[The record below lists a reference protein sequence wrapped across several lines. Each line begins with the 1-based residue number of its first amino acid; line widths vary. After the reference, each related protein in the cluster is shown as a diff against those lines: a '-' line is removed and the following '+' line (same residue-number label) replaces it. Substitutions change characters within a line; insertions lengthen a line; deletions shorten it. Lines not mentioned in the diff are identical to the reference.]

1 MKSFKGYLK
10 EWVTGHEPVAWTQS
24 TSKMVFD
31 FGDKYGIKIPLSS
44 AVINKVFPEKIQT
57 VMFHVTDIKGG
68 EGLIKLQNKK
78 KSVSAFFFMDTNY
91 LTQGIKANSGV
102 IAELDGNVIASA
114 SHDIM
119 SQPDKSGRRWIS
131 YADIADHVPME
142 EDLIGLISKLANK
155 YNWHKDVEDSAILN
169 KAGEL
174 FKKLDLDLSPLAN
187 FGKYWELQGL
197 LDNKS
202 KSLLIKDYIDGM
214 TKVLK
219 KNKTAVEKA
228 LRTYSNKRVTKRSW
242 DEQLVDQFTIQ
253 KIHFLTTAG
262 GGLGGIK
269 DDFKAILDKKRIP
282 YKDWDIDYAGIATY
296 IREVGEAEI
305 RTMGTK

>member
-1 MKSFKGYLK
+1 MKSFKSYLK
-10 EWVTGHEPVAWTQS
+10 EGVAWTQS
-24 TSKMVFD
+24 TSKMIFD

-44 AVINKVFPEKIQT
+44 AIIDKVFPEKIQT
-57 VMFHVTDIKGG
+57 VVFHVTDIKGG
-68 EGLIKLQNKK
+68 ENLIKLQNKK
-78 KSVSAFFFMDTNY
+78 KSVSSFFFMDTNY

-155 YNWHKDVEDSAILN
+155 YNWHKDNFGYD
-169 KAGEL
+169 
-174 FKKLDLDLSPLAN
+174 DDP
-187 FGKYWELQGL
+187 FGKYWSLQGL

-202 KSLLIKDYIDGM
+202 KSLLIKDYITGM
-214 TKVLK
+214 TKILK
-219 KNKTAVEKA
+219 KNKKSLFFAM
-228 LRTYSNKRVTKRSW
+228 RQYSNERITKRAW
-242 DEQLVDQFTIQ
+242 DEQLVDKFKIQ

-296 IREVGEAEI
+296 IRQVGEAEM
-305 RTMGTK
+305 RTMGKK

>member
-114 SHDIM
+114 SHDVM
-119 SQPDKSGRRWIS
+119 SMPDKSGRRWIS

-142 EDLIGLISKLANK
+142 DDLIDLISELANK
-155 YNWHKDVEDSAILN
+155 YNWHTDIEDVTDGN
-169 KAGEL
+169 T
-174 FKKLDLDLSPLAN
+174 
-187 FGKYWELQGL
+187 FGKYWQLQGL

-202 KSLLIKDYIDGM
+202 KSLLIKDYIGGM
-214 TKVLK
+214 TKILK
-219 KNKTAVEKA
+219 KNKQSLFFAM
-228 LRTYSNKRVTKRSW
+228 RQYSNERVTKRAW
-242 DEQLVDQFTIQ
+242 DEQIVDQFTIQ

-269 DDFKAILDKKRIP
+269 DDFIAILDKKKIP
-282 YKDWDIDYAGIATY
+282 HQSWDIDYAGLAVY
-296 IREVGEAEI
+296 IRQVGEAEM

>member
-10 EWVTGHEPVAWTQS
+10 EGVAWQQS
-24 TSKMVFD
+24 ASNMVFD
-31 FGDKYGIKIPLSS
+31 FGEKYAIKIPVSS
-44 AVINKVFPEKIQT
+44 TILDKIFPDKIRTT
-57 VMFHVTDIKGG
+57 VFHVTDIKGG
-68 EGLIKLQNKK
+68 ENLIKLQNKK
-78 KSVSAFFFMDTNY
+78 KSISAFFFMDTSY
-91 LTQGIKANSGV
+91 LMQGIKSNNGGT
-102 IAELDGNVIASA
+102 IAELDGNVIVSA
-114 SHDIM
+114 DSDIM
-119 SQPDKSGRRWIS
+119 SMPDKQGRRWIELVS
-131 YADIADHVPME
+131 LSQYDGAIE
-142 EDLIGLISKLANK
+142 EDVVDVIDKLGDK
-155 YNWHKDVEDSAILN
+155 YNWHKDNFGYD
-169 KAGEL
+169 
-174 FKKLDLDLSPLAN
+174 DDP
-187 FGKYWELQGL
+187 FGKYWSLQGL

-296 IREVGEAEI
+296 IREVGEAEM

>member
-10 EWVTGHEPVAWTQS
+10 EGVAWQQS
-24 TSKMVFD
+24 ASNMVFD
-31 FGDKYGIKIPLSS
+31 FGEKYAIKIPVSS
-44 AVINKVFPEKIQT
+44 TILDKIFPDKIRTT
-57 VMFHVTDIKGG
+57 VFHVTDIEGG
-68 EGLIKLQNKK
+68 ENLIKLQNKK
-78 KSVSAFFFMDTNY
+78 KSVSAFFFMDTSY
-91 LTQGIKANSGV
+91 LMQGIKSNNGGT
-102 IAELDGNVIASA
+102 IAELDGNVIVSA
-114 SHDIM
+114 DSDIM
-119 SQPDKSGRRWIS
+119 SMPDKQGRRWIELVS
-131 YADIADHVPME
+131 FSQYGAI
-142 EDLIGLISKLANK
+142 EDDAVDVIDKLGDK
-155 YNWHKDVEDSAILN
+155 YNWHKDNFGYD
-169 KAGEL
+169 
-174 FKKLDLDLSPLAN
+174 DDP
-187 FGKYWELQGL
+187 FGKYWSLQGL

-219 KNKTAVEKA
+219 KNKTTVEKA
-228 LRTYSNKRVTKRSW
+228 LRAYSNKRVTKRSW

-296 IREVGEAEI
+296 IRQVGEAEM
-305 RTMGTK
+305 RTMGKK

>member
-10 EWVTGHEPVAWTQS
+10 EGVAWQQS
-24 TSKMVFD
+24 ASKMIFD
-31 FGDKYGIKIPLSS
+31 FDHQFSVKIPVSS
-44 AVINKVFPEKIQT
+44 VILDKVFPDKIRTTVFHLTDVTKVEKLIRLQKKQT
-57 VMFHVTDIKGG
+57 T
-68 EGLIKLQNKK
+68 
-78 KSVSAFFFMDTNY
+78 VSSFFFMDTNY
-91 LTQGIKANSGV
+91 LTTGIKTGGGV
-102 IAELDGNVIASA
+102 VAELNGNIVVSA
-114 SHDIM
+114 ESDIM
-119 SQPDKSGRRWIS
+119 SMPDKSGRRWIELS
-131 YADIADHVPME
+131 HLAQYGAI
-142 EDLIGLISKLANK
+142 EDDAVDVIYKLGDK

-219 KNKTAVEKA
+219 KNKTTVEKA
-228 LRTYSNKRVTKRSW
+228 LRAYSNKRVTKRSW

-296 IREVGEAEI
+296 IREVGEAEM

>member
-10 EWVTGHEPVAWTQS
+10 EGVAWQQS
-24 TSKMVFD
+24 ASNMVFD
-31 FGDKYGIKIPLSS
+31 FGEKYAIKIPVSS
-44 AVINKVFPEKIQT
+44 AILDKIFPDKIRT
-57 VMFHVTDIKGG
+57 TIFHVTDIKGG
-68 EGLIKLQNKK
+68 ENLIKLQNKK
-78 KSVSAFFFMDTNY
+78 KSVSAFFFMDTSY
-91 LTQGIKANSGV
+91 LMQGIKSNNGGT
-102 IAELDGNVIASA
+102 IAELDGNVIVSA
-114 SHDIM
+114 DSDIM
-119 SQPDKSGRRWIS
+119 SMPDKQGRRWIELVS
-131 YADIADHVPME
+131 LSQYDGAIE
-142 EDLIGLISKLANK
+142 EDVVDVIDKLGDK
-155 YNWHKDVEDSAILN
+155 YNWHKDNFGYD
-169 KAGEL
+169 
-174 FKKLDLDLSPLAN
+174 DDP
-187 FGKYWELQGL
+187 FGKYWSLQGL

-282 YKDWDIDYAGIATY
+282 YKDWDIDYAGISTY
-296 IREVGEAEI
+296 ISQVAKAEMQ
-305 RTMGTK
+305 TMGTR

>member
-1 MKSFKGYLK
+1 MKTFKGYLK
-10 EWVTGHEPVAWTQS
+10 EEVAWQQS
-24 TSKMVFD
+24 TSKMIFD

-114 SHDIM
+114 SHDVM
-119 SQPDKSGRRWIS
+119 SMPDKSGRRWIS

-142 EDLIGLISKLANK
+142 DDLIDLISELANK
-155 YNWHKDVEDSAILN
+155 YNWHTDIEDVTDGN
-169 KAGEL
+169 T
-174 FKKLDLDLSPLAN
+174 
-187 FGKYWELQGL
+187 FGKYWQLQGL

-202 KSLLIKDYIDGM
+202 KSLLIKDYIGGM
-214 TKVLK
+214 TKILK
-219 KNKTAVEKA
+219 KNKQSLFFAM
-228 LRTYSNKRVTKRSW
+228 RQYSNERVTKRAW
-242 DEQLVDQFTIQ
+242 DEQIVDQFTIQ
-253 KIHFLTTAG
+253 KIHLLPHQLIG
-262 GGLGGIK
+262 VE
-269 DDFKAILDKKRIP
+269 DFKAILDKKRIP

-296 IREVGEAEI
+296 IREVGEAEM

>member
-10 EWVTGHEPVAWTQS
+10 EGVAWQQS
-24 TSKMVFD
+24 ASNMVFD
-31 FGDKYGIKIPLSS
+31 FGEKYAIKIPVSS
-44 AVINKVFPEKIQT
+44 TILDKIFPDKIRTT
-57 VMFHVTDIKGG
+57 VFHVTDIKGG
-68 EGLIKLQNKK
+68 ENLIKLQNKK
-78 KSVSAFFFMDTNY
+78 KSVSAFFFMDTSY
-91 LTQGIKANSGV
+91 LMQGIKSNNGGT
-102 IAELDGNVIASA
+102 IAELDGNVIVSA
-114 SHDIM
+114 DSDIM
-119 SQPDKSGRRWIS
+119 SMPDKQGRRWIELVS
-131 YADIADHVPME
+131 FSQYGAI
-142 EDLIGLISKLANK
+142 EDDAVDVIDKLGDK
-155 YNWHKDVEDSAILN
+155 YNWHKDNFGYD
-169 KAGEL
+169 
-174 FKKLDLDLSPLAN
+174 DDP
-187 FGKYWELQGL
+187 FGKYWSLQGL

-296 IREVGEAEI
+296 IREVGEAEM

>member
-10 EWVTGHEPVAWTQS
+10 EGVAWEQS
-24 TSKMVFD
+24 ASRMVFD
-31 FGDKYGIKIPLSS
+31 FGEKYAIKIPVSS
-44 AVINKVFPEKIQT
+44 AILDKIFPDKIRTT
-57 VMFHVTDIKGG
+57 VFHVTDIKGG
-68 EGLIKLQNKK
+68 ENLIKLQNKK
-78 KSVSAFFFMDTNY
+78 KSVSAFFFMDTSY
-91 LTQGIKANSGV
+91 LMQGIKSNNGGT
-102 IAELDGNVIASA
+102 IAELDGNVIVSA
-114 SHDIM
+114 DSDIM
-119 SQPDKSGRRWIS
+119 SMPDKQGRRWIELVS
-131 YADIADHVPME
+131 LSQYGAI
-142 EDLIGLISKLANK
+142 EDDAVDVIDKLGDK
-155 YNWHKDVEDSAILN
+155 YNWHKDNFGYD
-169 KAGEL
+169 
-174 FKKLDLDLSPLAN
+174 DDP
-187 FGKYWELQGL
+187 FGKYWSLQGL

-219 KNKTAVEKA
+219 KNKTTVEKA

-296 IREVGEAEI
+296 IRQVGEAEM

>member
-1 MKSFKGYLK
+1 MKTFKGYLK
-10 EWVTGHEPVAWTQS
+10 EEVAWQQS
-24 TSKMVFD
+24 TSKMIFD

-44 AVINKVFPEKIQT
+44 AIIDKVFPEKIQT
-57 VMFHVTDIKGG
+57 VVFHVTDIKGG
-68 EGLIKLQNKK
+68 ENLIKLQNKK
-78 KSVSAFFFMDTNY
+78 KSVSSFFFMDTNY

-155 YNWHKDVEDSAILN
+155 YNWHTDIEDVTDGN
-169 KAGEL
+169 T
-174 FKKLDLDLSPLAN
+174 
-187 FGKYWELQGL
+187 FGKYWQLQGL

-202 KSLLIKDYIDGM
+202 KSLLIKDYITGM
-214 TKVLK
+214 TKILK
-219 KNKTAVEKA
+219 KNKKSLFFAM
-228 LRTYSNKRVTKRSW
+228 RQYSNERVTKRAW
-242 DEQLVDQFTIQ
+242 DEQIVDQFTIQ

-296 IREVGEAEI
+296 IRQVGEAEM

>member
-10 EWVTGHEPVAWTQS
+10 EGVAWQQS
-24 TSKMVFD
+24 ASNMVFD
-31 FGDKYGIKIPLSS
+31 FGEKYAIKIPVSS
-44 AVINKVFPEKIQT
+44 AILDKVFPDKIRTT
-57 VMFHVTDIKGG
+57 VFHVTDIKGG
-68 EGLIKLQNKK
+68 ENLIKLQNKK
-78 KSVSAFFFMDTNY
+78 KSVSAFFFMDTSY
-91 LTQGIKANSGV
+91 LMQGIKSNNGGT
-102 IAELDGNVIASA
+102 IAELDGNVIVSA
-114 SHDIM
+114 DSDIM
-119 SQPDKSGRRWIS
+119 SMPDKQGRRWIELVS
-131 YADIADHVPME
+131 FSQYGAI
-142 EDLIGLISKLANK
+142 EDDAVDVIDKLGDK
-155 YNWHKDVEDSAILN
+155 YNWHKDNFGYD
-169 KAGEL
+169 
-174 FKKLDLDLSPLAN
+174 DDP
-187 FGKYWELQGL
+187 FGKYWSLQGL

-219 KNKTAVEKA
+219 KNKTTVEKA
-228 LRTYSNKRVTKRSW
+228 LRDYSNKRVTKRSW

>member
-10 EWVTGHEPVAWTQS
+10 EGVAWQQS
-24 TSKMVFD
+24 ASKMVFD
-31 FGDKYGIKIPLSS
+31 FDHQFSVKIPVSS
-44 AVINKVFPEKIQT
+44 VILDKVFPDKIRTT
-57 VMFHVTDIKGG
+57 VFHITDIKGINS
-68 EGLIKLQNKK
+68 LMKLQKK
-78 KSVSAFFFMDTNY
+78 QKTISAFFFMDTSY
-91 LTQGIKANSGV
+91 LMQGIKSNNGGT
-102 IAELDGNVIASA
+102 IAELDGNVIVSA
-114 SHDIM
+114 ESDIM
-119 SQPDKSGRRWIS
+119 SMPDKQGRRWIELVS
-131 YADIADHVPME
+131 FSQYGAI
-142 EDLIGLISKLANK
+142 EDDAVDVIDKLGDK
-155 YNWHKDVEDSAILN
+155 YNWHKDNFGYD
-169 KAGEL
+169 
-174 FKKLDLDLSPLAN
+174 DDP
-187 FGKYWELQGL
+187 FGKYWSLQGL

-219 KNKTAVEKA
+219 KNKTTVEKA

-282 YKDWDIDYAGIATY
+282 YKDWDIDYAGISTY
-296 IREVGEAEI
+296 ISQVAKAEM

>member
-10 EWVTGHEPVAWTQS
+10 EGVAWQQS
-24 TSKMVFD
+24 ASNMVFD
-31 FGDKYGIKIPLSS
+31 FGEKYAIKIPVSS
-44 AVINKVFPEKIQT
+44 AILDKVFPDKIRTT
-57 VMFHVTDIKGG
+57 VFHVTDIKGG
-68 EGLIKLQNKK
+68 ENLIKLQNKK
-78 KSVSAFFFMDTNY
+78 KSVSAFFFMDTSY
-91 LTQGIKANSGV
+91 LMQGIKSNNGGT
-102 IAELDGNVIASA
+102 IAELDGNVIVSA
-114 SHDIM
+114 ESDIM
-119 SQPDKSGRRWIS
+119 SMPDKQGRRWIELVS
-131 YADIADHVPME
+131 FSQYGAI
-142 EDLIGLISKLANK
+142 EDDAVDVIDKLGDK
-155 YNWHKDVEDSAILN
+155 YNWHKDNFGYD
-169 KAGEL
+169 
-174 FKKLDLDLSPLAN
+174 DDP
-187 FGKYWELQGL
+187 FGKYWSLQGL

-219 KNKTAVEKA
+219 KNKTTVEKA
-228 LRTYSNKRVTKRSW
+228 LRDYSNKRVTKRSW

-296 IREVGEAEI
+296 IREVGEAEM

>member
-1 MKSFKGYLK
+1 MKTFKGYLK
-10 EWVTGHEPVAWTQS
+10 EEVAWQQS
-24 TSKMVFD
+24 TSKMIFD

-44 AVINKVFPEKIQT
+44 AIIDKVFPEKIQT
-57 VMFHVTDIKGG
+57 VVFHVTDIKGG
-68 EGLIKLQNKK
+68 ENLIKLQNKK
-78 KSVSAFFFMDTNY
+78 KSVSSFFFMDTNY

-142 EDLIGLISKLANK
+142 DDLIDLISELANK
-155 YNWHKDVEDSAILN
+155 YNWHTDIEDVTDGN
-169 KAGEL
+169 T
-174 FKKLDLDLSPLAN
+174 
-187 FGKYWELQGL
+187 FGKYWQLQGL

-202 KSLLIKDYIDGM
+202 KSLLIKDYIGGM
-214 TKVLK
+214 TKILK
-219 KNKTAVEKA
+219 KNKQSLFFAM
-228 LRTYSNKRVTKRSW
+228 RQYSNERVTKRAW
-242 DEQLVDQFTIQ
+242 DEQIVDQFTIQ

-269 DDFKAILDKKRIP
+269 DDFIAILDKKRIP
-282 YKDWDIDYAGIATY
+282 HQSWDIDYAGLAVY
-296 IREVGEAEI
+296 IRQVGEAEM

>member
-10 EWVTGHEPVAWTQS
+10 EGVAWQQS
-24 TSKMVFD
+24 ASNMVFD
-31 FGDKYGIKIPLSS
+31 FGEKYAIKIPVSS
-44 AVINKVFPEKIQT
+44 AILDKVFPNKIRTT
-57 VMFHVTDIKGG
+57 VFHVTDIKGG
-68 EGLIKLQNKK
+68 EDLIKLQNKK
-78 KSVSAFFFMDTNY
+78 KSISAFFFMDTSY
-91 LTQGIKANSGV
+91 LMQGIKSNNGGT
-102 IAELDGNVIASA
+102 IAELDGNVIVSA
-114 SHDIM
+114 DSDIM
-119 SQPDKSGRRWIS
+119 SMPDKQGRRWIELVS
-131 YADIADHVPME
+131 LSQFGAI
-142 EDLIGLISKLANK
+142 EDDAVDVIDKLGDK
-155 YNWHKDVEDSAILN
+155 YNWHKDNFGYD
-169 KAGEL
+169 
-174 FKKLDLDLSPLAN
+174 DDP
-187 FGKYWELQGL
+187 FGKYWSLQGL

-219 KNKTAVEKA
+219 KNKTTVEKA
-228 LRTYSNKRVTKRSW
+228 LRAYSNKRVTKRSW
-242 DEQLVDQFTIQ
+242 DAQLVDQFTIQ

-296 IREVGEAEI
+296 IREVGEAEM